1 MKFGVQTFTIR
12 KYQKK
17 DFLKSYLPLIKMNIT
32 DLEIARIDFTRE
44 NALKIK
50 KIIDEYGINPV
61 SIQVKLKYVYFDI
74 DGVVEFCNI
83 VGCKNVVISMLPFKC
98 ILGSESKFYRFVD
111 SLDEITETY
120 AKKGIT
126 LAYHHH
132 NWEYIRLSNGKTRMQ
147 ELLSRTTKIRFVH
160 DTYWTAR
167 CGIDPVKQIEEFSGR
182 LLGVHLRDLGF
193 SKKFL
198 DVIPHDTFIGDGVI
212 DFGRV
217 LVAANKVGCEYF
229 VIEQKT
235 DEPYVNIEKSYKY
248 LCALDSFDKE

>member
-12 KYQKK
+12 KEQKK
-17 DFLKSYLPLIKMNIT
+17 DFLRSYLPLIKMNIT

-44 NALKIK
+44 NAIKIK
-50 KIIDEYGINPV
+50 EIIDEYGINPV
-61 SIQVKLKYVYFDI
+61 SIQVKPKYVFFDV

-98 ILGSESKFYRFVD
+98 ILGSESEFYRFVN
-111 SLDEITETY
+111 SLDPITKTY

-132 NWEYIRLSNGKTRMQ
+132 NWEYIKLSNGKTRMQ
-147 ELLSRTTKIRFVH
+147 ELVSHTSKIKFVH

-167 CGIDPVKQIEEFSGR
+167 CGIDPVKQIEIFSDR
-182 LLGVHLRDLGF
+182 LLGIHLRDLTF
-193 SKKFL
+193 KKRGI
-198 DVIPHDTFIGDGVI
+198 DVLSVDTSIGDGVI
-212 DFGRV
+212 DFSRV
-217 LVAANKVGCEYF
+217 LKAASDVGCGYY

-235 DEPYVNIEKSYKY
+235 KTPYLDIEKSYKY
-248 LCALDSFDKE
+248 LNSIISDNKE